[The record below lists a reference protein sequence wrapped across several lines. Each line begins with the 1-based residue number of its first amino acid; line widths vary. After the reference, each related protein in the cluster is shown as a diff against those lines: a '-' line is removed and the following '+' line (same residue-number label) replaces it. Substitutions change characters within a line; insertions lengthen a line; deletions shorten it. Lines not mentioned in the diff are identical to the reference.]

1 MDTNANSHFF
11 TEITA
16 WKQAEERQRQSEKHF
31 RALIEN
37 STDGIVLTD
46 GHGII
51 TYASPSTARMVGY
64 LPEEF
69 VGGRIFGR
77 DDYPDGGEST
87 RRMMAC
93 VLQEPHKSQVLEF
106 RTPHKDGTLL
116 WMEITGI
123 NLLDEP
129 GVEAIVWNFR
139 DVTQRKQLEQEAAAA
154 KEQLEVILQNVAD
167 GITVVDAND
176 RLVYVNNVVAHQM
189 GLPSLAALLAALQAG
204 KVHWHEKFATWDE
217 WGRPLPDNERPT
229 AQALRGKQAQALLHY
244 QNNATGQFYWNLVR
258 AHPIFDAQGQVQFVV
273 TVYTDMTEQK
283 ELELRKD
290 HFISMASHEL
300 KTPLTILSAYTQ
312 LLHERFVAEG
322 RQDAA
327 LHLSKMDDQIANLTK
342 LVTDLLDIS
351 RMQAGQL
358 ELVQEAV
365 DMDALVREVVENL
378 QPITTHRLLAE
389 TAAQRYVTG
398 DRGRLA
404 QVLINLLTNAIKF
417 SPHADTVIVKVMHTH
432 DTVIVSVQDFGI
444 GIPQGHHQRLF
455 KRFYRV
461 LSQKD
466 QTYPGLGIGLYI
478 AHEIIQR
485 HGGKMWAESAEEK
498 GSTFFFTLPIRE
510 EKESTS
516 APETGEEL

>member
-1 MDTNANSHFF
+1 MPDYVGSPLYDYCQQAVSSGKAAQFEVKTPHFQKWFRINIFPSPDEISIFF

-16 WKQAEERQRQSEKHF
+16 WKLAEERQRQSEKHF

-46 GHGII
+46 EHGII

-64 LPEEF
+64 FPEEF

-87 RRMMAC
+87 RRLMAR

-139 DVTQRKQLEQEAAAA
+139 DVTQRKQLEQEAAEA
-154 KEQLEVILQNVAD
+154 KEQLEVILQ
-167 GITVVDAND
+167 
-176 RLVYVNNVVAHQM
+176 
-189 GLPSLAALLAALQAG
+189 
-204 KVHWHEKFATWDE
+204 
-217 WGRPLPDNERPT
+217 
-229 AQALRGKQAQALLHY
+229 
-244 QNNATGQFYWNLVR
+244 
-258 AHPIFDAQGQVQFVV
+258 
-273 TVYTDMTEQK
+273 
-283 ELELRKD
+283 RKD

-312 LLHERFVAEG
+312 LLCERFAAEG
-322 RQDAA
+322 RQDGA
-327 LHLSKMDDQIANLTK
+327 LLLSKMDDQITNLTK

-351 RMQAGQL
+351 RMQVDQL
-358 ELVQEAV
+358 ELAQEAV
-365 DMDALVREVVENL
+365 DMDALVREVVESL
-378 QPITTHRLLAE
+378 QPITTHHLLTE

-404 QVLINLLTNAIKF
+404 QVLINLLTNAIKY
-417 SPHADTVIVKVMHTH
+417 SPHADTIIVKVMHTH

-444 GIPQGHHQRLF
+444 GIPQSHHQRLF
-455 KRFYRV
+455 ERFYRV

-485 HGGKMWAESAEEK
+485 HGGKMWAESAEGE
-498 GSTFFFTLPIRE
+498 GSTFFFSLPIGE
-510 EKESTS
+510 EKESIS
-516 APETGEEL
+516 EPGTGEEL

>member
-16 WKQAEERQRQSEKHF
+16 LKQAEERLRQSEKHF

-46 GHGII
+46 EHGII

-87 RRMMAC
+87 RRLMAR

-139 DVTQRKQLEQEAAAA
+139 DMTQRKQLEQEAAAA

-176 RLVYVNNVVAHQM
+176 RLVYSNEVAAHRL
-189 GLPSLAALLAALQAG
+189 GFPSFSTRLVAEQTG
-204 KVHWHEKFATWDE
+204 KVHRHEKFTVWDE
-217 WGRPLPDNERPT
+217 AGRLLPANERPT
-229 AQALRGKQAQALLHY
+229 AQALRGKQEQALVY
-244 QNNATGQFYWNLVR
+244 NQDNATGQFYWTLVR
-258 AHPIFDAQGQVQFVV
+258 AHPIFDTQGQVQFVI

-300 KTPLTILSAYTQ
+300 KTPLTILSVYTQ
-312 LLHERFVAEG
+312 LLCERFAAEG
-322 RQDAA
+322 RQDAV
-327 LHLSKMDDQIANLTK
+327 LLLSKMDDQITNLTK

-358 ELVQEAV
+358 ELAQEAV

-378 QPITTHRLLAE
+378 QPITTHRLLTEA
-389 TAAQRYVTG
+389 AAQRYVTG
-398 DRGRLA
+398 DRDRLA
-404 QVLINLLTNAIKF
+404 QVLINLLTNAIKY
-417 SPHADTVIVKVMHTH
+417 SPHADTIIVKIMHTH
-432 DTVIVSVQDFGI
+432 DTLIVSVQDFGI
-444 GIPQGHHQRLF
+444 GIPQNHHQKLF
-455 KRFYRV
+455 ERFYRV

-478 AHEIIQR
+478 AYEIIQR
-485 HGGKMWAESAEEK
+485 HGGKMWVESAEGE
-498 GSTFFFTLPIRE
+498 GSTFFFSLPIRE
-510 EKESTS
+510 EK
-516 APETGEEL
+516 L